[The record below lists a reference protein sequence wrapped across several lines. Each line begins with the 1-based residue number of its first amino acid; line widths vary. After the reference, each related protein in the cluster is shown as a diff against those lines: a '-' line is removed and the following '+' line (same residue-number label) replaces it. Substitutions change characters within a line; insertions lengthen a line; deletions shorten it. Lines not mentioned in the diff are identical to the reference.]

1 MERIS
6 DFTLQAIFVAGLIII
21 GLAIYFTRIIGLQ
34 AGDELVR
41 GIEDPYDSYVSVYQ
55 FEQEEKQI
63 ETAITILKADYASDL
78 MVYTQEL
85 DEIQKSGDYSELEK
99 REKIRVLENIY
110 SEKFFRRKME
120 LIEEKQTVLKV
131 LQEAKCQKFCVYED
145 LPVDL

>member
-85 DEIQKSGDYSELEK
+85 D
-99 REKIRVLENIY
+99 
-110 SEKFFRRKME
+110 
-120 LIEEKQTVLKV
+120 
-131 LQEAKCQKFCVYED
+131 
-145 LPVDL
+145 